1 MKAILEYDLPDD
13 ECQFKIASTSMEW
26 ALAMFDLDN
35 WLRGQIKYGDK
46 EEYQPVR
53 DKLHEILQ
61 EYNINLDMI
70 E

>member
-1 MKAILEYDLPDD
+1 MKGILKFDLPDD
-13 ECQFKIASTSMEW
+13 ECQFKIASTAMDW
-26 ALAMFDLDN
+26 ALAMYDLEN

-53 DKLHEILQ
+53 DQLHDILND
-61 EYNINLDMI
+61 YNLNLDMI